1 MRTYQDWL
9 KVADKSENERMDWIF
24 SAINDFKS
32 SKAYRDARDG
42 DAYYKSQN
50 TTIKRYEKIL
60 FNALGQ
66 AVPDY
71 VSANHKIATGFFKRD
86 VTQAVSVLL
95 GNGVSW
101 ANNKG
106 GEALGSNFDRQIMRA
121 YRYAQRQGQAFGFY
135 NNGRVEIYKLT
146 EYIPLQDEED
156 GALKAGIRFWQIA
169 DNKPL
174 RATMFELDG
183 YSEYMRD
190 GDGNNVVMASKR
202 GYIANISSSVA
213 DGDVVYEYTNYPTF
227 PVVPLYVNED
237 KEPELNALRAK
248 IDARDLIASGYAN
261 DIDDASIIYWT
272 LTNCGGG
279 MDDGDL
285 VKMIDKLR
293 KLHATQ
299 IDGDAELQSH
309 VVEPSYQGR
318 EAILTRL
325 DSDLYSDAMAVD
337 TKDLSSRN
345 ATATEIIAAYE
356 PLNEKLDDHESFIT
370 GFIKGLL
377 NLAGVEDEPTY
388 TRSIIINKA
397 EEISSLMQGA
407 LYLSPEYVTRKILTM
422 NGDKDD
428 LETVLAQQAG
438 EAINRLTT
446 GGSEDGNT

>member
-1 MRTYQDWL
+1 MRTYQDWQ
-9 KVADKSENERMDWIF
+9 KVADKSEAERMDWIF
-24 SAINDFKS
+24 SAINDHKS
-32 SKAYRDARDG
+32 SKAYREARDG
-42 DAYYKSQN
+42 DNYYKGKN
-50 TTIKRYEKIL
+50 TTIKRYEKML
-60 FNALGQ
+60 FNAMGA

-101 ANNKG
+101 TNNKG
-106 GEALGSNFDRQIMRA
+106 GEALGSDFDQKIMRA
-121 YRYAQRQGQAFGFY
+121 YQVAQRQGAAFGFF
-135 NNGRVEIYKLT
+135 NNDHVEIYKLT
-146 EYIPLQDEED
+146 EFVPLEDEED

-183 YSEYMRD
+183 YTEYMRD
-190 GDGNNVVMASKR
+190 GDGNNIILHPKR
-202 GYIANISSSVA
+202 GYIANIASSVA
-213 DGDVVYEYTNYPTF
+213 DGDIIYEYTNYPTF
-227 PVVPLYVNED
+227 PVIPLFLNED
-237 KEPELNALRAK
+237 RESQLNPLKAE

-272 LTNCGGG
+272 ITNCGG
-279 MDDGDL
+279 MDDADL
-285 VKMIDKLR
+285 VQTIDKLR
-293 KLHATQ
+293 KIHATQ
-299 IDGDAELQSH
+299 LDGDVQLQSH

-356 PLNEKLDDHESFIT
+356 PLNEKLDEHESFIT

-446 GGSEDGNT
+446 GGSEDGNP